1 VAHRIAII
9 DHGVIVAQGTPAELK
24 QQTNSETLEQAFLAL
39 TGSSIRDEGA
49 DSNQSLRNMAQMW
62 RKKR

>member
-1 VAHRIAII
+1 MDDDQPSDAIRLR
-9 DHGVIVAQGTPAELK
+9 ALEL
-24 QQTNSETLEQAFLAL
+24 AFLAL
-39 TGSSIRDEGA
+39 TGSTIRDEGA

>member
-1 VAHRIAII
+1 
-9 DHGVIVAQGTPAELK
+9 VAQGTPAELK
-24 QQTNSETLEQAFLAL
+24 QQTNTETLEAAFLAL
-39 TGSSIRDEGA
+39 TGNSIRAEGA